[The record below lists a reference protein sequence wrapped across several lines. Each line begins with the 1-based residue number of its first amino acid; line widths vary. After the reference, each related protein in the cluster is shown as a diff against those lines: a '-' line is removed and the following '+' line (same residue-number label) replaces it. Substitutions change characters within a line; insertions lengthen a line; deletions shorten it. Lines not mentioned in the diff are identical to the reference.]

1 MREMFFHRD
10 EDAFLGILIYFL
22 KCYVIKGMIIN

>member
-1 MREMFFHRD
+1 MKERFFHRD

-22 KCYVIKGMIIN
+22 KCYVIKG